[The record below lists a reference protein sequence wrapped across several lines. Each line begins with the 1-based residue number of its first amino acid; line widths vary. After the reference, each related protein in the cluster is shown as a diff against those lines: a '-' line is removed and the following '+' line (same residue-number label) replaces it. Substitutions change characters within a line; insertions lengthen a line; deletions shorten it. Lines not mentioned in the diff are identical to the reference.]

1 LAILEEASKIKPDD
15 VVVPDEGKK
24 ETENPQEIAPEKRDD
39 LLDVFFLYLLIFL
52 LKYFCLLQVDIPSS
66 IKKPENNSLASK
78 EQNQNLLDL
87 NFGPSMT
94 SISVGDLAEAV
105 EIDSEYFQNSWTNL
119 HEGSNINYI
128 LIYVKI
134 SILGQR

>member
-1 LAILEEASKIKPDD
+1 MAILEEASKIKPDD

>member
-1 LAILEEASKIKPDD
+1 MEEASKIKPDD